1 MRDVTQMLPDDGY
14 HDFALFAAGCITNTA
29 PRSRRNLRTI
39 DSNKAEVSGGHG
51 RSPYERLMRQQ
62 ANAAQGQHLPDQGR
76 PRWKALCLSWSLSI
90 SPVRDEAI
98 ATERGW
104 HWAAMSAVCSR
115 TLRHRIVVSSHSEK
129 LGELTCLSAGMT
141 LIVGWQFIGPP

>member
-51 RSPYERLMRQQ
+51 RSPYERLMRKQ
-62 ANAAQGQHLPDQGR
+62 AKAAQGQHLPD
-76 PRWKALCLSWSLSI
+76 
-90 SPVRDEAI
+90 
-98 ATERGW
+98 
-104 HWAAMSAVCSR
+104 
-115 TLRHRIVVSSHSEK
+115 
-129 LGELTCLSAGMT
+129 
-141 LIVGWQFIGPP
+141 